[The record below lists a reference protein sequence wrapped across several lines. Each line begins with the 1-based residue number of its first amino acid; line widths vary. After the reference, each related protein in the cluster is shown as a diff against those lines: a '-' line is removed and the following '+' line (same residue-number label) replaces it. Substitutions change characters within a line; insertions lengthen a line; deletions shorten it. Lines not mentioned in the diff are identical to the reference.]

1 MSIIKRGV
9 STALHGVYFM
19 KIFLVRHGET
29 TYNRETRFQ
38 GQQDAPLTPNGKSQ
52 AGAVADRFE
61 KAEKAGEHFDAIYSS
76 PLSRC
81 LDTADAIGTKL
92 NLKPVTEPGL
102 KEMKMG
108 EWENKTP
115 VEVEKQYR
123 TAEGKPLISEW
134 MKDPVSNKIPGGE
147 TVDDVE
153 KRVFSTLDR
162 IIKENRQDA
171 NVVLVTHGGPISV
184 ILCKV
189 LDQSLKEANR
199 THIANT
205 SVTVLDVKKDLS
217 DVKIL
222 ADNDTSHME
231 AYIATLPN
239 VRAY

>member
-1 MSIIKRGV
+1 
-9 STALHGVYFM
+9 M

-29 TYNRETRFQ
+29 TYNKETRFQ
-38 GQQDAPLTPNGKSQ
+38 GQQDAPLTPNGQSQ

-61 KAEKAGEHFDAIYSS
+61 KAEKSGEHFDAIYSS

-81 LDTADAIGTKL
+81 MDTADAIGSKL
-92 NLKPVTEPGL
+92 NMKPVTEPGL
-102 KEMKMG
+102 KEMRMG
-108 EWENKTP
+108 EWESKTP
-115 VEVEKQYR
+115 GEVKEQYR
-123 TAEGKPLISEW
+123 TAEGKPLMSEW
-134 MKDPVSNKIPGGE
+134 MSDPVSNKVPGGE

-153 KRVFSTLDR
+153 KRVVATLDK

-189 LDQSLKEANR
+189 LDQSLKEANKK
-199 THIANT
+199 HIANT

-217 DVKIL
+217 DAKL
-222 ADNDTSHME
+222 LSENDTSHME

-239 VRAY
+239 VKAY